1 MKKGEHMSEEHKAKF
16 RQGQAAAV
24 ERRRAEKAEADAK
37 KAEHPEVVAKVDA
50 GKVAIPAG
58 AIDGGAG
65 AVNIGPVTALA
76 ANGHAGL
83 LDIHDPLKWQ
93 MKVRMFLTDLEPEA
107 AEHWMEG
114 IRLVCEMAGNLVCS
128 CVYQRV
134 TNRFYVCNRPFTDGK
149 PAGEAG
155 YYDADRVFIKVY
167 CCENA
172 HYNDMLKLCME
183 KERAIA
189 AWVEKSE
196 KAARQAESDARS
208 AARRTMPA

>member
-1 MKKGEHMSEEHKAKF
+1 MRKGEHMSEEHKALL
-16 RQGQAAAV
+16 RQGQVAAV
-24 ERRRAEKAEADAK
+24 ERRRTEKAEKAA
-37 KAEHPEVVAKVDA
+37 HPEVVAKVDS
-50 GKVAIPAG
+50 GKVAIAP
-58 AIDGGAG
+58 G
-65 AVNIGPVTALA
+65 AVSPETVS

-93 MKVRMFLTDLEPEA
+93 MKVRMHLTDLEPEA

-114 IRLVCEMAGNLVCS
+114 IRLVCEMAGNLVRS

-134 TNRFYVCNRPFTDGK
+134 TNRCYVCNRPFTDGK

-196 KAARQAESDARS
+196 KAARQAETDARS